1 MNLQT
6 KLLESVVLKQKFGF
20 TKLQGLSM
28 YLNIVA
34 IQFNFVESKMLQL
47 YYRPKLLLKRQFNL
61 KFICIFSL

>member
-34 IQFNFVESKMLQL
+34 IQFNFVESKTLL
-47 YYRPKLLLKRQFNL
+47 TAFYRRKLLLKRQL
-61 KFICIFSL
+61 I

>member
-34 IQFNFVESKMLQL
+34 IQFNFVESKT
-47 YYRPKLLLKRQFNL
+47 LLTALL
-61 KFICIFSL
+61 SP

>member
-28 YLNIVA
+28 YLNINIVA
-34 IQFNFVESKMLQL
+34 IQFNFVESKT
-47 YYRPKLLLKRQFNL
+47 LLTDLL
-61 KFICIFSL
+61 SP